1 MIMAVSSSQ
10 KHMPGVIAQT
20 IKNPSLETSHHKD
33 SLSRLSDVIHVFHK
47 GKRDQSTDRLD

>member
-33 SLSRLSDVIHVFHK
+33 SLSRLSDVINVFH
-47 GKRDQSTDRLD
+47 